1 MSKGDLTAKQ
11 KQFCEEYLID
21 LNATQAAIR
30 AGYSQKTA
38 RTIAA
43 NLLAKMNIKD
53 YVQGLMDKRADKTL
67 YDQEYVINGLLEVH
81 RRCMEGE
88 FINPAGANKALE
100 LLGKHKRMFVDKVEI
115 EGELDLN
122 HKSFEQYI
130 EVKKQAQKELSNEP
144 NNRIK
149 SLGGE

>member
-130 EVKKQAQKELSNEP
+130 EIKKQAQKELSDEP

-149 SLGGE
+149 DLN